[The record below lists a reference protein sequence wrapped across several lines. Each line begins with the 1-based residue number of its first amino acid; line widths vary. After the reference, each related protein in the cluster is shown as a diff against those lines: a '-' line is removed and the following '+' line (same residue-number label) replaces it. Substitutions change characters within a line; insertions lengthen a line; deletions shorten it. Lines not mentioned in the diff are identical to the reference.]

1 MLFYLLLFLDVIGPS
16 IGADAPPSQTEGQSP
31 PEERW
36 NASAFSGWQT
46 FFYVLPR
53 LESENELPRTCAQF
67 SERFCF
73 MGNLITEKQKRRE
86 PEESDQLSF
95 YHMLH
100 PFYLGI
106 NWFSFSERYPE

>member
-1 MLFYLLLFLDVIGPS
+1 
-16 IGADAPPSQTEGQSP
+16 
-31 PEERW
+31 
-36 NASAFSGWQT
+36 
-46 FFYVLPR
+46 
-53 LESENELPRTCAQF
+53 
-67 SERFCF
+67 

-106 NWFSFSERYPE
+106 NWFSFSERYPEGQIILYNPPPPHTHTQHTPSPPPPPHTQPPITPLAAQTSRHIDYDDRSDKTITTALDDLSRLCNWMAQKAI